1 MKTAPLVSVIVPC
14 WNGSSDLAQAL
25 DSVRAQS
32 MAVWECI
39 IVYGGSTDGTPEV
52 AARLTEARRRIRVA
66 RQRQRGIGAVVFAPV
81 GRRLG
86 PVPRSR
92 LEG

>member
-14 WNGSSDLAQAL
+14 WNGSS
-25 DSVRAQS
+25 
-32 MAVWECI
+32 
-39 IVYGGSTDGTPEV
+39 TDGTRGV
-52 AARLTEARRRIRVA
+52 AARLMEPRRRIRVA
-66 RQRQRGIGAVVFAPV
+66 RQRQRGIGAVGAVVPAPV
-81 GRRLG
+81 RRRLG